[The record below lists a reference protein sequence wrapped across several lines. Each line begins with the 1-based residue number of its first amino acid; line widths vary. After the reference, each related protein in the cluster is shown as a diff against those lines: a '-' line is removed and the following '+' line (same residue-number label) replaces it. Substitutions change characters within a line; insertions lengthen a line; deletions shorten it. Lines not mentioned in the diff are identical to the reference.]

1 MSEAPSPPGDDRSGN
16 TGSGN
21 TGSGVGRSGDGSD
34 GDASRETLTRAEL
47 AAHAGAVLS
56 DRLDAAIGDHLRRK
70 EKRPRDGAGWVD
82 MSAHD
87 LALRCPSWWS
97 MPFDDFV
104 VSVPTAASALA
115 RLALRDRHD
124 REPAG
129 VAVARVA
136 SQLGDMDRQ
145 AAWFAQWYDQE
156 LDRAGR
162 AAVRAAATTWAV
174 GALGATRGAA
184 LKWSTARMR
193 HEVVGR
199 MIQLRTT
206 WDAAT
211 RGAHPD
217 ALLVMS
223 ARAPDDPV
231 LELQAGF
238 NALVDALIRKQAPL
252 RVRVGSASTAG
263 TVKFAVTSELLE
275 RTIDRV
281 VQLVVWHV
289 DRSAA
294 PTVPGRWC
302 ADCHILDV
310 CPDGP
315 GLQEIEVRAVVA
327 VDGTDPE
334 LG

>member
-1 MSEAPSPPGDDRSGN
+1 MQQNHARNDLFDSCTLVPPDTSWRRTSRSRGV
-16 TGSGN
+16 SGA
-21 TGSGVGRSGDGSD
+21 GDG
-34 GDASRETLTRAEL
+34 ETSGTLRT
-47 AAHAGAVLS
+47 AGTS
-56 DRLDAAIGDHLRRK
+56 
-70 EKRPRDGAGWVD
+70 
-82 MSAHD
+82 
-87 LALRCPSWWS
+87 
-97 MPFDDFV
+97 
-104 VSVPTAASALA
+104 
-115 RLALRDRHD
+115 
-124 REPAG
+124 
-129 VAVARVA
+129 
-136 SQLGDMDRQ
+136 
-145 AAWFAQWYDQE
+145 
-156 LDRAGR
+156 GR